1 MDPRSLEDSGGGSA
15 GVFLHAGDAVQLGYA
30 AADRLARDAGLRC
43 LAIKGPV
50 PAVHGLRRPGAS
62 VDVDVLVTPAEVDAL
77 LARFA
82 AWGWTP
88 VSSDETGR
96 LLAPHSVTLGHPQ
109 WPITIDLHHRFPG
122 FFAEPEVVFDAL
134 WEDRATIR
142 VAECSVVAAGRDGS
156 TLIAALHALRDPERV
171 QSANE
176 LDQLK
181 AARADDDASQKAS
194 LARLASVTG
203 AVDAA
208 AGFLIDVGLAISAP
222 PSDPE
227 SFEQW
232 RLRTELGDVRGLPWL
247 IRLRDAPW
255 GRRWGLLRRLIIT
268 DDDVTLMRYG
278 MSPGGEHRLRAHRR
292 RLASL
297 LGDTPRLLR
306 TLMLTCATRR
316 MRRG

>member
-15 GVFLHAGDAVQLGYA
+15 GVFLHAGDAVKLGYA
-30 AADRLARDAGLRC
+30 AAGRMARDAGLRC

-62 VDVDVLVTPAEVDAL
+62 VDVDVLVTPREVDAL
-77 LARFA
+77 LALFA
-82 AWGWTP
+82 EWGWAP
-88 VSSDETGR
+88 IESDETGR

-109 WPITIDLHHRFPG
+109 WPITIDVHHRFPG

-134 WEDRATIR
+134 WEERATIR
-142 VAECSVVAAGRDGS
+142 VAECSVAAAGRDGS
-156 TLIAALHALRDPERV
+156 TLIAALHALRDPERA

-181 AARADDDASQKAS
+181 VARADDDAGQKAS
-194 LARLASVTG
+194 LARLASATG

-208 AGFLIDVGLAISAP
+208 AGFLIEVGLAISGP
-222 PSDPE
+222 PSNAE
-227 SFEQW
+227 SLEEW
-232 RLRTELGDVRGLPWL
+232 RLRAELGDVRGLPWL

-268 DDDVTLMRYG
+268 DDEVTLMRYG
-278 MSPGGEHRLRAHRR
+278 MSREGKHRLRAHLR
-292 RLASL
+292 RLASAL
-297 LGDTPRLLR
+297 RDTPRLLR
-306 TLMLTCATRR
+306 TLMSTSA
-316 MRRG
+316 RRGIGRG